1 MASAASGN
9 ASTNGVMVNGHA
21 ATGETKKPL
30 AGAAE
35 ALEPTQSKWVRSR
48 HSGKNKN
55 NSPNSITQ
63 GNFLRKNSINR

>member
-21 ATGETKKPL
+21 ATGDTKKPL

-35 ALEPTQSKWVRSR
+35 ALEPTQSKWVRYTM
-48 HSGKNKN
+48 N
-55 NSPNSITQ
+55 
-63 GNFLRKNSINR
+63 IN

>member
-21 ATGETKKPL
+21 ATGETKMPL

-48 HSGKNKN
+48 LD
-55 NSPNSITQ
+55 TQ
-63 GNFLRKNSINR
+63 GKTKTTPQIQ